1 MASAPDDER
10 ACDDEVRA
18 LTPDK
23 HGDDDY
29 NPFDQRSRQARPSP
43 CRARR
48 PPPCDDY
55 RAVAKRMK
63 LSIKVPS
70 PVEFTRNPSIETHRP
85 TKKYPVGVALPAFRL
100 PATIAFDD
108 EPYPRQPTTLLEA
121 LTL

>member
-23 HGDDDY
+23 HDDY
-29 NPFDQRSRQARPSP
+29 NPFGQRADPKRQARPSP

-48 PPPCDDY
+48 PPCDDY

-63 LSIKVPS
+63 LSIEV

-85 TKKYPVGVALPAFRL
+85 TKKYPVGAALPAFRL
-100 PATIAFDD
+100 PASIAFDDD